1 MPGLQGKRLAAGKE
15 PMTRFVDGPA
25 HAAALLLQRR
35 PMPFQLRVTMRPGP
49 DALDQPADEAAP
61 NETLFA
67 YELLRHDGWC
77 HMNFGGGRGGF
88 YAMASYRFIPDQP
101 DDATMRDNDA
111 WAKWATE
118 RGTRI
123 LGTLAMFD
131 NLDEPRADE

>member
-1 MPGLQGKRLAAGKE
+1 
-15 PMTRFVDGPA
+15 MTRFVDGPA

-49 DALDQPADEAAP
+49 DHKDVFDALDQTQDEAAP

-67 YELLRHDGWC
+67 YELVRNDGWC

-88 YAMASYRFIPDQP
+88 YAMATYRYIPDQP
-101 DDATMRDNDA
+101 DDATMRDNAA

-123 LGTLAMFD
+123 LDTLALFD
-131 NLDEPRADE
+131 NLDEPKVDG